1 MWRAARTTVL
11 AHQGHTK
18 EVRRLAKEAA
28 AAVRGTTGSI
38 APTCHVILAEALR
51 EVGETAAAREHAREA
66 LRIYEQKGHVVGAA
80 NARALL
86 G

>member
-1 MWRAARTTVL
+1 ML
-11 AHQGHTK
+11 AHQGHR
-18 EVRRLAKEAA
+18 EEARRLAQEAA
-28 AAVRGTTGSI
+28 ATFRGTDCFYR
-38 APTCHVILAEALR
+38 ADAYVILAEALR

>member
-1 MWRAARTTVL
+1 MLLARAVL
-11 AHQGHTK
+11 AHEGHRE
-18 EVRRLAKEAA
+18 EVRRLAQEARQCFVA
-28 AAVRGTTGSI
+28 RTVFYRADIYVT
-38 APTCHVILAEALR
+38 LAEALR
-51 EVGETAAAREHAREA
+51 EVGDTAAAREQAREA

>member
-1 MWRAARTTVL
+1 MT
-11 AHQGHTK
+11 
-18 EVRRLAKEAA
+18 
-28 AAVRGTTGSI
+28 
-38 APTCHVILAEALR
+38 LAEALR
-51 EVGETAAAREHAREA
+51 EVGDIAATREHAREA

>member
-1 MWRAARTTVL
+1 VL
-11 AHQGHTK
+11 AHQRHR
-18 EVRRLAKEAA
+18 EEARRLAQEAA
-28 AAVRGTTGSI
+28 AAFRGMDHFHR
-38 APTCHVILAEALR
+38 AEAYVILADALR
-51 EVGETAAAREHAREA
+51 EVGETAAALEHAREA